1 MEPASPPAAWSTYD
15 VAELTGAS
23 CRQVDYWTR
32 TTPVLQHHASGGS
45 GSRRRWTDDE
55 VRRVDLIVR
64 LRKTNV
70 DLDTARA
77 SASGTVGDP
86 VVVSVTTGVSLI
98 VEWRTI
104 EEIEEGA
111 ADLGVRV
118 PVHVSGRNY
127 RPPTR
132 RA

>member
-1 MEPASPPAAWSTYD
+1 MEPASPHAAWSTYD

-23 CRQVDYWTR
+23 YRQVDYWTR

-104 EEIEEGA
+104 DEIEETAAVRSYRAPERVGA
-111 ADLGVRV
+111 
-118 PVHVSGRNY
+118 GRDY
-127 RPPTR
+127 RRPGQS
-132 RA
+132 